1 MFVENG
7 HDRNHLYSVIRENKH
22 QATKTENTDSNIAK
36 LPWIPI
42 IEPKMRKELRNT
54 GCKVIFLSAANLKN
68 ILCNNKNKVLQNS
81 YPRCLKIK
89 LRLWRR
95 NTLEK
100 QKNVCS
106 LNQLNTKKIA

>member
-42 IEPKMRKELRNT
+42 IEPKIRKEL
-54 GCKVIFLSAANLKN
+54 
-68 ILCNNKNKVLQNS
+68 
-81 YPRCLKIK
+81 
-89 LRLWRR
+89 
-95 NTLEK
+95 
-100 QKNVCS
+100 
-106 LNQLNTKKIA
+106 